1 VGVGPVIGAIAYGF
15 LRALQERFDGVEEKL
30 ETVKNRRAVKA
41 LLANATGSKERNC
54 SGKPL
59 KIFFDEARF
68 GLINWHRRRY
78 CPKGFRPPYVVRRA
92 YEWSYLYAAVD
103 PTNGESFCLYLPGM
117 DGLCLEAFLER
128 LGEAYTQYHLLVVLD
143 GAPSHT
149 SGRITL
155 PENVSLLRLPTYS
168 PELNPVERWFQ
179 EFRSALSNRIFE
191 TVELLQEA
199 LTKAL
204 EPYWQEPVRLG
215 SLTGFSWWVEAI
227 DTLRHQCP

>member
-1 VGVGPVIGAIAYGF
+1 VSS
-15 LRALQERFDGVEEKL
+15 RSEE
-30 ETVKNRRAVKA
+30 EHN
-41 LLANATGSKERNC
+41 SC
-54 SGKPL
+54 DKPL
-59 KIFFDEARF
+59 KVLAFDEARF

-103 PTNGESFCLYLPGM
+103 PTSGESFCLYLPGM
-117 DGLCLEAFLER
+117 DGLCFEAFLEH
-128 LGEAYTQYHLLVVLD
+128 LGEAYADHHLLVVLD

-149 SGRITL
+149 SGRIAL
-155 PENVSLLRLPTYS
+155 PENVSLMRLPAYS

-179 EFRSALSNRIFE
+179 EFRRALSNRIFE

-204 EPYWQEPVRLG
+204 EPYWQEPTRLR

-227 DTLRHQCP
+227 ESLGHQCP